1 MNKNKTIRII
11 GGLLKNSKVK
21 VVEEDIKPTTDRVRV
36 TLFNWL
42 QSIIPNK
49 RVLDLFAGS
58 GILGLEALSRGSKSV
73 TFIEKSKKAS
83 IALGQQLER
92 FKFDNCENI
101 QIDATQF
108 LEQKNKETRFD
119 LIFLD
124 PPYGDYSIDKI
135 LNLIQ
140 VNNWISKKGYVYY
153 ESNRALKVELDGS
166 LWNIYR
172 ESKAG
177 KVYYYLL
184 CCN

>member
-11 GGLLKNSKVK
+11 GGSLKNSKVK
-21 VVEEDIKPTTDRVRV
+21 VLEEGIKPTPDRVRV

-42 QSIIPNK
+42 QSIILNM

-83 IALGQQLER
+83 IALAQQLER
-92 FKFDNCENI
+92 FKFDNYENI

-108 LEQKNKETRFD
+108 LKQKNKETSFD

-135 LNLIQ
+135 LNLILM
-140 VNNWISKKGYVYY
+140 NNWISKKGFVYY
-153 ESNRALKVELDGS
+153 ESNIALELELDRS

>member
-1 MNKNKTIRII
+1 MNTNKTIRII
-11 GGLLKNSKVK
+11 GGSLRNSKIK
-21 VVEEDIKPTTDRVRV
+21 VVEEGIKPTTDRIRV

-42 QSIIPNK
+42 QTIIPNT

-58 GILGLEALSRGSKSV
+58 GILGLETLSRGSKSV

-83 IALGQQLER
+83 IALAQQLER
-92 FKFDNCENI
+92 FKFNNHENI
-101 QIDATQF
+101 HIDAIQF
-108 LEQKNKETRFD
+108 LEQENKETSFD

-124 PPYGDYSIDKI
+124 PPYGDYSIDQI
-135 LNLIQ
+135 LNLILM
-140 VNNWISKKGYVYY
+140 NNWISQKGFVYY
-153 ESNRALKVELDGS
+153 ESNVALELELDRS

-184 CCN
+184 YCN

>member
-73 TFIEKSKKAS
+73 TFIEKSKTKK
-83 IALGQQLER
+83 L
-92 FKFDNCENI
+92 
-101 QIDATQF
+101 
-108 LEQKNKETRFD
+108 D
-119 LIFLD
+119 LILFF
-124 PPYGDYSIDKI
+124 
-135 LNLIQ
+135 
-140 VNNWISKKGYVYY
+140 
-153 ESNRALKVELDGS
+153 
-166 LWNIYR
+166 
-172 ESKAG
+172 
-177 KVYYYLL
+177 
-184 CCN
+184 